1 MARFV
6 IPGATE
12 VLVGP
17 LPDELLPP
25 RPGRTSV
32 AVFGQPG
39 AAHVTAQVVDRLA
52 GRGLEVHTTTLPD
65 RDGAKEYPVVAEA
78 WRWLADGAIGRG
90 DTIVGVGGGALTDAV
105 GFIAATWLRGV
116 ESVYVPTTLLGA
128 VDASIGGKTGIN
140 VVGKNLVGAFAHP
153 ARVLIDPS
161 SFEGLPAE
169 VYAEGL
175 AEALKAGYLADQD
188 LVALL
193 RADGASADPTEVV
206 ERAVAVKV
214 DVVAEDFTEQGRR
227 AILNYG
233 HTLGHGIE
241 LVAGISHGEAIAVGM
256 VAAAV
261 VSSTITG
268 FDAVEEHRTTIAGL
282 GLPTS
287 APAGLDVE
295 AVLDLVGHDKKRTAE
310 GIRMVLLE
318 GYGAPV
324 LRTVAEG
331 DLRVGLAAVGIG

>member
-12 VLVGP
+12 VVVGP
-17 LPDELLPP
+17 LPDALLPE
-25 RPGRTSV
+25 RDGRGAV

-39 AAHVTAQVVDRLA
+39 AADVTASVVDRLI
-52 GRGLEVHTTTLPD
+52 GRDLDVHVRTLPD
-65 RDGAKEYPVVAEA
+65 REAAKALDAVADA
-78 WRWLADGAIGRG
+78 WEWLAERGIGRN
-90 DTIVGVGGGALTDAV
+90 DTVVGVGGGALTDSV

-116 ESVYVPTTLLGA
+116 EAVYVPTTLLGA

-153 ARVLIDPS
+153 SRVLIDPS
-161 SFEGLPAE
+161 TFEGLPPE

-175 AEALKAGYLADQD
+175 AEALKAGYIADGD

-193 RADGASADPTEVV
+193 RADGAGADPTEVV

-214 DVVAEDFTEQGRR
+214 AVVSEDFTEQGRR

-241 LVAGISHGEAIAVGM
+241 YASGISHGDAVAIGM
-256 VAAAV
+256 VAAAE
-261 VSSTITG
+261 VSRRRTG
-268 FDAVEEHRTTIAGL
+268 FDAVDEHRETLTGL
-282 GLPTS
+282 GLPAS
-287 APAGLDVE
+287 ISGLGPE
-295 AVLDLVGHDKKRTAE
+295 QVLDLVAHDKKRTAA

-318 GYGAPV
+318 TYGVPV
-324 LRTVAEG
+324 VEDVDEH
-331 DLRVGLAAVGIG
+331 DLRAGLAAVGIT

>member
-6 IPGATE
+6 IPDATE

-17 LPDELLPP
+17 LPDALLPQ
-25 RPGRTSV
+25 RDGRGAV

-39 AAHVTAQVVDRLA
+39 AADVTASVVDRLTD
-52 GRGLEVHTTTLPD
+52 LDLDVHVRTLPD
-65 RDGAKEYPVVAEA
+65 REGAKALAVVADA
-78 WRWLADGAIGRG
+78 WEWLAERGIGRN
-90 DTIVGVGGGALTDAV
+90 DTVVGVGGGALTDSV

-116 ESVYVPTTLLGA
+116 EAVYVPTTLLGA

-153 ARVLIDPS
+153 SRVLIDPVAFS
-161 SFEGLPAE
+161 GLPPE

-175 AEALKAGYLADQD
+175 AEALKAGYIADGD

-193 RADGASADPTEVV
+193 RADGIAADPTEVV

-214 DVVAEDFTEQGRR
+214 AVVSEDFTEQGRR

-241 LVAGISHGEAIAVGM
+241 YASGISHGDAVAIGM
-256 VAAAV
+256 VAAAE
-261 VSSTITG
+261 VSKRRTG
-268 FDAVEEHRTTIAGL
+268 FDAVDEHRETLAGL

-287 APAGLDVE
+287 ISGLGADQ
-295 AVLDLVGHDKKRTAE
+295 VLDLVAHDKKRTAA
-310 GIRMVLLE
+310 GIRMVLLKA
-318 GYGAPV
+318 YGVPIVEAV
-324 LRTVAEG
+324 DEH
-331 DLRVGLAAVGIG
+331 DLRAALAAVGIT

>member
-17 LPDELLPP
+17 WPDAVLPD
-25 RPGRTSV
+25 RVGRGAV

-39 AAHVTAQVVDRLA
+39 AAHVADRVVERLD
-52 GRGLEVHTTTLPD
+52 GSGLDVHLRILPD
-65 RDGAKEYPVVAEA
+65 RDGAKELGVIGAA
-78 WRWLADGAIGRG
+78 WEWLASCGIGRD
-90 DTIVGVGGGALTDAV
+90 DTIVAVGGGALTDAV
-105 GFIAATWLRGV
+105 GFVAATWLRGI
-116 ESVYVPTTLLGA
+116 EAVYVPTTLLGA

-161 SFEGLPAE
+161 VFAGLPAE

-175 AEALKAGYLADQD
+175 AETLKAGYLADPE
-188 LVALL
+188 LVRLL
-193 RADGASADPTEVV
+193 RADGPAADPAEIV
-206 ERAVAVKV
+206 ERAVAVKI
-214 DVVAEDFTEQGRR
+214 DVVTEDFTERGRR

-241 LVAGISHGEAIAVGM
+241 FAAGISHGAAVAVGM
-256 VAAAV
+256 VAAAE
-261 VSSTITG
+261 VSHRSTG
-268 FDAVEEHRTTIAGL
+268 FDARAEHRETLTRL

-287 APAGLDVE
+287 IAGPSPE
-295 AVLDLVGHDKKRTAE
+295 EVLALVVHDKKRTSE

-318 GYGAPV
+318 AYGTPV
-324 LRTVAEG
+324 VLPVTDE
-331 DLRVGLAAVGIG
+331 DLRAGLAAVGIV